1 MSNPQDFFLPEGL
14 LSPKKHNR
22 SSSSTSALPQD
33 FEMGESS
40 HKTNAQ
46 AHGQIL
52 NEEELAFLADPDIPE
67 GQSTQTVITHNVAYQ
82 ADDLD
87 AYDSDCDEHNTAKVA
102 LMANLST
109 MVAVQNSN
117 SFTQQDDLILSVIE
131 QLKTQVANCTK
142 TNLENKSVNDTL
154 TAELERYKEQVKVL
168 KEGQN
173 IDLRNKDNISD
184 SCAQENPVSN
194 QSVLSFDQLFELNE
208 LKSQSQEKDTPHSA
222 YIKHSREEVAV
233 LRDLV
238 DHIKTNYPLDP
249 LLESAGVKQSTSAS
263 RSQPSGNTKKDKI
276 QQTQSRILKNKVEA
290 HPKEKKFKEKVWKPT
305 GKVFTNIGY
314 IWRPTGRTF
323 TIVGNACPLTRIT
336 TTTEVPLRKSSAL
349 DNKTPK
355 LVVTLVY
362 SRKPRKSKTS
372 VPINNYKV
380 SKLSSVKFSNDHV
393 AKIMGLNET
402 GGMQEELEFEFERLE
417 VWELIPRPD
426 KVMVIT
432 LKWIYKVKQEE
443 LGGILK
449 NKARLVARGYRQ
461 EEGIDFEESF
471 ALVARLKAIR
481 IFLSF
486 VAHMNDCQPDGF
498 VDKDNSNHVYKLKKA
513 LYGLKQAPYAWYDML
528 SSFLISQDFSKGS
541 VDPTLFILDTPM
553 VEKSKLDK
561 DKEGKAV
568 DLSHYHGVISTF
580 LYLTAS
586 RPDLQFAI
594 CMCARCEN
602 HAGCQDTHRS
612 TSGSMQ
618 LLGDRLVSWSSKR
631 QKSDAISS
639 TEAEYI
645 ALSGCSG
652 KAKFYAETLKPLA
665 DELKNSSVNTARASS
680 TNTVNTARHNVN
692 RQAVPINAA
701 NIVNTVKPIVNN
713 ARPKSDYYKS
723 VSPFRKS
730 LNRTTSLRIDFSKQ
744 NVNTAEVNAVSA
756 VGGKRETTDYPHR
769 ALQNKGIVDSGCS
782 RHMTRNKAYL
792 AEYQDFNGGPVAFRE
807 CKGYITGKEHAEYD
821 ESNTYVLERFNTT
834 AGNPVKKILLKLN
847 LSDHRILKDGGGVAP
862 IIPSFRIEIIDTVLE
877 LRVRLL
883 ESDRSEI
890 PLVEPE
896 EDPISLGKHSGKS
909 RTFVRSFNLFSSIVL
924 LFLSDICAKR
934 LASLRLRTLE
944 LLKHE

>member
-1 MSNPQDFFLPEGL
+1 MFVRAQTPISLPSDTEVARL
-14 LSPKKHNR
+14 LAIPTPPPSPLSPL
-22 SSSSTSALPQD
+22 SSPLTQILSPPLPVLPPPLPASPTYHLGYRAVIIRLRAESPSTSHPLPLPSPIVLPHTRASVA
-33 FEMGESS
+33 MMRACRIPIITSTSYNESRIDQEN
-40 HKTNAQ
+40 NAQ

-117 SFTQQDDLILSVIE
+117 SSTQQDDLILSVIE

-222 YIKHSREEVAV
+222 YLKHSQEKVTV

-290 HPKEKKFKEKVWKPT
+290 HPKESVQIVLWYLESGCSKHMTEDRSQLTNFVNKFLGT
-305 GKVFTNIGY
+305 
-314 IWRPTGRTF
+314 
-323 TIVGNACPLTRIT
+323 
-336 TTTEVPLRKSSAL
+336 
-349 DNKTPK
+349 
-355 LVVTLVY
+355 
-362 SRKPRKSKTS
+362 
-372 VPINNYKV
+372 
-380 SKLSSVKFSNDHV
+380 VKFSNDHV

-417 VWELIPRPD
+417 VWELIPRLD

-645 ALSGCSG
+645 ALSGCSLLL
-652 KAKFYAETLKPLA
+652 YAAT
-665 DELKNSSVNTARASS
+665 TF
-680 TNTVNTARHNVN
+680 
-692 RQAVPINAA
+692 
-701 NIVNTVKPIVNN
+701 NIP
-713 ARPKSDYYKS
+713 D
-723 VSPFRKS
+723 
-730 LNRTTSLRIDFSKQ
+730 
-744 NVNTAEVNAVSA
+744 
-756 VGGKRETTDYPHR
+756 
-769 ALQNKGIVDSGCS
+769 
-782 RHMTRNKAYL
+782 
-792 AEYQDFNGGPVAFRE
+792 
-807 CKGYITGKEHAEYD
+807 
-821 ESNTYVLERFNTT
+821 
-834 AGNPVKKILLKLN
+834 
-847 LSDHRILKDGGGVAP
+847 
-862 IIPSFRIEIIDTVLE
+862 PSI
-877 LRVRLL
+877 
-883 ESDRSEI
+883 
-890 PLVEPE
+890 
-896 EDPISLGKHSGKS
+896 
-909 RTFVRSFNLFSSIVL
+909 
-924 LFLSDICAKR
+924 
-934 LASLRLRTLE
+934 
-944 LLKHE
+944 